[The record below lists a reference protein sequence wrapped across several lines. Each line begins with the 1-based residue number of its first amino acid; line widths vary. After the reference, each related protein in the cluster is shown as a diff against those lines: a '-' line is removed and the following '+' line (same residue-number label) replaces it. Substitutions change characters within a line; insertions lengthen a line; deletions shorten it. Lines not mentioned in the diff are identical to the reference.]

1 MQKRNHNNIKLQNYL
16 NNRVFVTKSVTTKN
30 SSDLGVVKKIIESD
44 DNLHSLFTK
53 EYVIKSLDSNFE
65 YDSYHIETK
74 EKSFVLKINQ
84 EDSDRILEK
93 EYNVLC
99 SLKNKGISPEAV
111 HYSDVGAFCILVTS
125 FEYSASFNHFS
136 KEDLLFNIRT
146 LANCVSYL
154 HETNVENLQ
163 VFDLFD
169 MTKYISDFESNL
181 GGDYNSMLKNKNFK
195 IYLNI
200 RDSYLEDIFNLK
212 SEQSNLCLAHT
223 NYDKSRLLYRGGL
236 IKLINFQ
243 FASKIDPML
252 DLALLFLYLDIPK
265 KVQSIFLDQY
275 VESFKTPLSK
285 ENCLSKI
292 DFYKN
297 NLAPKIILLKTT
309 ALRFYEEVL
318 YGDERP
324 KKYIK
329 YIKNYES
336 VREFI
341 DEKNR
346 DALDNIFYVY

>member
-1 MQKRNHNNIKLQNYL
+1 MQKRDYNNIKLQNYL
-16 NNRVFVTKSVTTKN
+16 NNRVFVTKSVTTEKA
-30 SSDLGVVKKIIESD
+30 SELEVVRKIVESD
-44 DNLHSLFTK
+44 DNLRSLFTK
-53 EYVIKSLDSNFE
+53 EYIIKSLDSNFE
-65 YDSYHIETK
+65 YDSYQIETK

-93 EYNVLC
+93 EYGILS
-99 SLKNKGISPEAV
+99 SLKNKGISPEAI
-111 HYSDVGAFCILVTS
+111 HYADVDAFCILVTS
-125 FEYSASFNHFS
+125 FEYSASFSHFS

-154 HETNVENLQ
+154 HETDVTNLQ

-181 GGDYNSMLKNKNFK
+181 GDDYNSILKNKNFK
-195 IYLNI
+195 TYLNI
-200 RDSYLEDIFNLK
+200 RDSYLADIFDLK
-212 SEQSNLCLAHT
+212 SEQQNLCLAHT

-236 IKLINFQ
+236 IKLTNFQ

-252 DLALLFLYLDIPK
+252 DLALLFLYLDIPEEA
-265 KVQSIFLDQY
+265 QSVFLDQY
-275 VESFKTPLSK
+275 VKSFKTPLNEK
-285 ENCLSKI
+285 DCLSRVN
-292 DFYKN
+292 FYKN
-297 NLAPKIILLKTT
+297 NLAPKIILLKTA

-336 VREFI
+336 IRQFI
-341 DEKNR
+341 DEKDR
-346 DALDNIFYVY
+346 STLDNIFYVY